1 MTVNNTIF
9 HFWVTWKLSGDTS
22 HQPSIYIFNER
33 ILIYNIR
40 LNRNTCTLVCTWITF
55 GLIWSYNRICGY
67 MYHKFNLFAT
77 TIHVDVKKKKKTL
90 VQFFFFYEIITAN
103 DMHIIFSDCSI
114 LFLDICWF
122 LLTTKDVA
130 LWLAAHPRHSP
141 AVDIGVSHP
150 RSRL

>member
-9 HFWVTWKLSGDTS
+9 HFCVTWKLSGDTS

-55 GLIWSYNRICGY
+55 GLIWSYNRICWY

-77 TIHVDVKKKKKTL
+77 TIYVDVKKKPL
-90 VQFFFFYEIITAN
+90 VQFFIFFNEIITAN
-103 DMHIIFSDCSI
+103 DMHIIFSYCSI

-141 AVDIGVSHP
+141 AVDIGLSHP